1 MDTRWK
7 KYKYSSGNKL
17 LCVLL
22 ALLMVACLMSNVVQ
36 LARFLPFYGEDVFQQ
51 SVTSFYKTHSFKDL
65 LVRNIASIQY
75 DLTFDARNREKEEY
89 IDTYYAAYKKAE
101 K

>member
-7 KYKYSSGNKL
+7 KYKYSNGNKL

-36 LARFLPFYGEDVFQQ
+36 LASCLSFYGENVLKQNI
-51 SVTSFYKTHSFKDL
+51 SEFYDTASFKRMLRENLD
-65 LVRNIASIQY
+65 SIQY
-75 DLTFDARNREKEEY
+75 DLIINEKEQ
-89 IDTYYAAYKKAE
+89 E
-101 K
+101 KQRSALP